1 MRTNKKIDGLR
12 ISTYVDE
19 ECKKIINSKLKENN
33 ATLTLFLETL
43 IKKSLFEES
52 DVDKIYNLTKLNQ
65 ELYIATNSTYSNLN
79 QIAFALNVALKFNTQ
94 EMLSSEDIIKRLV
107 KELRDVNVNIKK
119 LRLLFLQFLCVL
131 NSGNPEQAQRYKQ
144 SIYRLQKKTSKMEK
158 STNESL

>member
-94 EMLSSEDIIKRLV
+94 EMLSSEDTIKRLV

-131 NSGNPEQAQRYKQ
+131 NSGNPEQAKRYKQ

>member
-94 EMLSSEDIIKRLV
+94 EMLSSEDTIKRLV

>member
-52 DVDKIYNLTKLNQ
+52 DVDKIYKLTKLNQ

-94 EMLSSEDIIKRLV
+94 EMLSSEETIKRLI